1 MWFDNALGK
10 EKIRF
15 MFGGELSLQS
25 VELSS
30 FSFERFSDVT
40 FQFYSRNIPSSYP
53 EKWNKS
59 QFNALSVVITFGGI
73 IELDVKGK
81 GIGFVCSPEISSGES
96 YSEIKICN
104 NQLNINCTSRFLTI
118 ESITPYLDERWE

>member
-25 VELSS
+25 VEVSS

-53 EKWNKS
+53 EKWTKS
-59 QFNALSVVITFGGI
+59 QFNALSVILTFGGV
-73 IELDVKGK
+73 IELDVKGN
-81 GIGFVCSPEISSGES
+81 GIGFICSPEIFSGES
-96 YSEIKICN
+96 YSAIKICSKE
-104 NQLNINCTSRFLTI
+104 LNINCKSNFLTI
-118 ESITPYLDERWE
+118 VSITQYLDERWD

>member
-10 EKIRF
+10 EKIKF
-15 MFGGELSLQS
+15 IFGGELSLQS
-25 VELSS
+25 VEVSS

-53 EKWNKS
+53 EKWSKS
-59 QFNALSVVITFGGI
+59 KFNTLSVVITFGGV

-81 GIGFVCSPEISSGES
+81 GIGFICSPEISSSENH
-96 YSEIKICN
+96 SEIKICS
-104 NQLNINCTSRFLTI
+104 NQLYINCKSKFLTI

>member
-1 MWFDNALGK
+1 MWFNNALGK
-10 EKIRF
+10 EKITF

-25 VELSS
+25 VEVSS

-53 EKWNKS
+53 EKWNES
-59 QFNALSVVITFGGI
+59 EFNALSVIITFGGI

-81 GIGFVCSPEISSGES
+81 GIGFICSPEISSGES
-96 YSEIKICN
+96 YSEIKICS
-104 NQLNINCTSRFLTI
+104 NQLNINCKSRFLTI
-118 ESITPYLDERWE
+118 VSITPYLDERWE

>member
-10 EKIRF
+10 EKIKF

-25 VELSS
+25 VEVNS

-40 FQFYSRNIPSSYP
+40 FQFYSRNIPSSCP
-53 EKWNKS
+53 EKWSKS
-59 QFNALSVVITFGGI
+59 EFNALSVVITFGGI
-73 IELDVKGK
+73 IELDVKGN
-81 GIGFVCSPEISSGES
+81 GIGFICSPGIFSSETHS
-96 YSEIKICN
+96 RIKICS
-104 NQLNINCTSRFLTI
+104 NQLKINCKAKFLTI

>member
-10 EKIRF
+10 EKIEF

-25 VELSS
+25 VEVSS

-53 EKWNKS
+53 EKWSKS
-59 QFNALSVVITFGGI
+59 KFNALSVVITFGGI
-73 IELDVKGK
+73 IELDVKGN
-81 GIGFVCSPEISSGES
+81 GIGFICSPEISSSES
-96 YSEIKICN
+96 HSEIKICS
-104 NQLNINCTSRFLTI
+104 NQLYINCKSKFLTI
-118 ESITPYLDERWE
+118 ESITPYLDERWD